1 MSLNEIYELLQSAT
15 SRAQRQALLDVFV
28 FDDSLPENMVK
39 TARVNNS
46 DLTTSF
52 AATRIKML
60 SDHSNLGGDNI
71 KAMFK
76 KLDQAKKLVLENQ
89 KHKWQVW
96 EQATQVNA
104 TRRATFVVNAVNSI
118 TSEPVFDDLAAS
130 RPLYHHAEA
139 SAAQPPFDD
148 DVPPFAHLHAD
159 RDLAASRPLSHV
171 VSSAP

>member
-1 MSLNEIYELLQSAT
+1 MTPQGMKMFAVSHCKVTRYTFQLKLCESPNCFWCPRIGGDKRAKGLDWFPVNTISDGKGGWMSLNEIYELLQSAT

-52 AATRIKML
+52 AATRIKIL

-89 KHKWQVW
+89 KHKWQV
-96 EQATQVNA
+96 
-104 TRRATFVVNAVNSI
+104 
-118 TSEPVFDDLAAS
+118 
-130 RPLYHHAEA
+130 
-139 SAAQPPFDD
+139 
-148 DVPPFAHLHAD
+148 
-159 RDLAASRPLSHV
+159 
-171 VSSAP
+171 